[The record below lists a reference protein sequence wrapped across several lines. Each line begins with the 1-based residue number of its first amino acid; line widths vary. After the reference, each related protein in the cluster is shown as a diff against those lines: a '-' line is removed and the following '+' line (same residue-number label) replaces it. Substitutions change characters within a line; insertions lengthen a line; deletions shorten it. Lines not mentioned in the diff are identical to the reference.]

1 MATAFAVFC
10 ATDGSL
16 TFYNRDSVP
25 SVGDIFEGKA
35 VSNVYTGFD
44 TSNYVSPSSVPWYV
58 EAASIINVSFM
69 PEFATVKPISIS
81 NWFRNMSNLQTFDGT
96 NLNTSNVTA
105 MSSVFSGCSSLTS
118 LDLSNFDTSNVTKM
132 GIMFNRCTALTY
144 IDLSSFDTSNVTE
157 MLYMFEWCSALT
169 SLDLSNFDTSNVT
182 EMTQMFM
189 HCSSLEK
196 IYVSSS
202 WSIASGTLGNMMF
215 LGCTSLV
222 GAVPFDGNK
231 TNVSMANYE
240 TGYFTYKRYVKPE
253 DMLIKNTT
261 LYDMADKIRILSG
274 TEDSMTPAT
283 MDTKLG
289 SANSEVSSQTDII
302 SQIIVICE
310 ELLAPSPGTD
320 NDSTHIPV
328 TITGT
333 GYLDAND
340 RFYVY
345 VTIDDVKYISDAS
358 VNVSVGDTIMC
369 HVSSISGAYVYVN
382 DSMVA
387 GAAEGVE
394 GVPQDYEYIV
404 PENVSS
410 IAVELKYAKT
420 SSTIRI
426 TITTSV
432 SEPTLISFTIDGTS
446 YQAEEG
452 MTWTEW
458 VDSKYNV
465 DRFGSGG
472 GSVTNSDDA
481 DMRYVCTTSDS
492 ADTVNSNDV
501 IQKDYEYYL
510 ISGESD
516 AS

>member
-1 MATAFAVFC
+1 MAEYLIQEET
-10 ATDGSL
+10 L
-16 TFYNRDSVP
+16 T
-25 SVGDIFEGKA
+25 
-35 VSNVYTGFD
+35 
-44 TSNYVSPSSVPWYV
+44 
-58 EAASIINVSFM
+58 
-69 PEFATVKPISIS
+69 
-81 NWFRNMSNLQTFDGT
+81 
-96 NLNTSNVTA
+96 
-105 MSSVFSGCSSLTS
+105 
-118 LDLSNFDTSNVTKM
+118 
-132 GIMFNRCTALTY
+132 GIT
-144 IDLSSFDTSNVTE
+144 
-157 MLYMFEWCSALT
+157 
-169 SLDLSNFDTSNVT
+169 
-182 EMTQMFM
+182 
-189 HCSSLEK
+189 
-196 IYVSSS
+196 
-202 WSIASGTLGNMMF
+202 
-215 LGCTSLV
+215 
-222 GAVPFDGNK
+222 
-231 TNVSMANYE
+231 
-240 TGYFTYKRYVKPE
+240 
-253 DMLIKNTT
+253 
-261 LYDMADKIRILSG
+261 DKIRILSG
-274 TEDSMTPAT
+274 TSDAMGTTAMGTSL
-283 MDTKLG
+283 D
-289 SANSEVSSQTDII
+289 SANSEVGTQTDLI
-302 SQIIVICE
+302 SQISAICE
-310 ELLAPSPGTD
+310 ELLAPSGVTD
-320 NDSTHIPV
+320 NDSTPIPV

-333 GYLDAND
+333 GALDANGIS
-340 RFYVY
+340 YVY
-345 VTIDDVKYISDAS
+345 VTIDDVQYISDAS

-369 HVSSISGAYVYVN
+369 HVGSISGAYVYVN

-465 DRFGSGG
+465 DGFGSGG